1 MQGKLKYNPSHFS
14 AYTILFINGNSL
26 YEREKTE
33 SISVGEN
40 TYGSFKNNQNTLG
53 LAHRYIWNKNIYS
66 NTSLSFSYQD
76 AKATFY
82 ENKSDTISLR
92 TNDLY
97 KTFNAR
103 QLNHIRFNE
112 LIGGLLGI
120 EIQNRN
126 LDYDFLLNNIE
137 SKNDVSV
144 TNLSSFLTFQSAL
157 FNKALISLGF
167 RFNWNSHERYFNCS
181 QN

>member
-1 MQGKLKYNPSHFS
+1 MEQEY
-14 AYTILFINGNSL
+14 LF
-26 YEREKTE
+26 E
-33 SISVGEN
+33 
-40 TYGSFKNNQNTLG
+40 
-53 LAHRYIWNKNIYS
+53 YIFIIVIPRCKS
-66 NTSLSFSYQD
+66 NL
-76 AKATFY
+76 Y

-137 SKNDVSV
+137 SKNDVSI

-157 FNKALISLGF
+157 FNKALFLSGSDLIGTVMKKIS
-167 RFNWNSHERYFNCS
+167 
-181 QN
+181 